1 MAYGGGSWVT
11 QNMVLPG
18 TYINFISAAK
28 VSAALSSR
36 GIATLPL
43 EMDWGPEQQMM
54 TVERGDF
61 ETDSLSLFGYPYTA
75 DQLRPMRE
83 IFLHARTVHFFRLNA
98 GGEKASCT
106 YASARYPGT
115 RGNDLKVV
123 IEENE
128 DSQPEARRYNVATY
142 LGTTRVDFQQGVAGM
157 ADLADNPYLVFDR
170 EAELSATA
178 STPLT
183 GGTTGTAEDA
193 AYQTYLDQAESYT
206 FNAMGCPSTN
216 PVIQKLFAAYCKRM
230 REEVGKK
237 FQVVC
242 FRSLAD
248 HESVISLKNGLAGDT
263 ESPAL
268 IPWVTGV
275 EAGTAANAS
284 ATALAYDGEYT
295 PDTSYTQTQLAEGIQ
310 EGSFLL
316 HREDDAVL
324 VLRDINS
331 FVSFTEDKGE
341 DFSSNQVIRS
351 LDQIAIDTAL
361 AFNGRYIGKMLNDG
375 SGRISFWNE
384 LVKLHKEYERI
395 RMLENFDSEQMVV
408 APGETKKAVLLTEH
422 VNIVTAMEQLY
433 MAVYVH

>member
-1 MAYGGGSWVT
+1 M
-11 QNMVLPG
+11 LP
-18 TYINFISAAK
+18 
-28 VSAALSSR
+28 
-36 GIATLPL
+36 
-43 EMDWGPEQQMM
+43 E
-54 TVERGDF
+54 
-61 ETDSLSLFGYPYTA
+61 
-75 DQLRPMRE
+75 
-83 IFLHARTVHFFRLNA
+83 A
-98 GGEKASCT
+98 GGEKDSCT
-106 YASARYPGT
+106 YAAARYPGT

-216 PVIQKLFAAYCKRM
+216 PVIQKLFSAYCKRM

-263 ESPAL
+263 ENPAL

-275 EAGTAANAS
+275 EAGTASNAS

-295 PDTSYTQTQLAEGIQ
+295 PDTSYTQTQLAEGIR

-361 AFNGRYIGKMLNDG
+361 AFNGRYVGKMLNDG
-375 SGRISFWNE
+375 GGRISFWNE
-384 LVKLHKEYERI
+384 LISLHKKYERI
-395 RMLENFDSEQMVV
+395 RMLENFDSEQM
-408 APGETKKAVLLTEH
+408 AITRGETKKAVLLTEH
-422 VNIVTAMEQLY
+422 VNIVSAMEQLY

>member
-61 ETDSLSLFGYPYTA
+61 ETGSLSLFGYPYTA

-263 ESPAL
+263 ENPAL

-284 ATALAYDGEYT
+284 ALLQVAIEPSEFGVILIGEGLGSQSDFLAV
-295 PDTSYTQTQLAEGIQ
+295 
-310 EGSFLL
+310 
-316 HREDDAVL
+316 R
-324 VLRDINS
+324 
-331 FVSFTEDKGE
+331 
-341 DFSSNQVIRS
+341 
-351 LDQIAIDTAL
+351 
-361 AFNGRYIGKMLNDG
+361 
-375 SGRISFWNE
+375 
-384 LVKLHKEYERI
+384 
-395 RMLENFDSEQMVV
+395 
-408 APGETKKAVLLTEH
+408 
-422 VNIVTAMEQLY
+422 
-433 MAVYVH
+433 

>member
-36 GIATLPL
+36 GISTLPL

-61 ETDSLSLFGYPYTA
+61 ETSSLSLFGYPYTA

-106 YASARYPGT
+106 YAAARYPGT

-263 ESPAL
+263 ENPAL

-295 PDTSYTQTQLAEGIQ
+295 PDTSYTQTQLAEGIL

-341 DFSSNQVIRS
+341 DFSSNRVIRS

-361 AFNGRYIGKMLNDG
+361 AFNGRYVGKMLNDG
-375 SGRISFWNE
+375 GGRISFWNE
-384 LVKLHKEYERI
+384 LISLHKKYERI
-395 RMLENFDSEQMVV
+395 RMLENFDSEQM
-408 APGETKKAVLLTEH
+408 AITRGETKKAVLLTEH
-422 VNIVTAMEQLY
+422 VNIVSAMEQLY
-433 MAVYVH
+433 MAVYVQ

>member
-61 ETDSLSLFGYPYTA
+61 ETSSLSLFGYPYTA

-106 YASARYPGT
+106 YAAARYPGT

-242 FRSLAD
+242 FRNLAD

-263 ESPAL
+263 ENPAL

-295 PDTSYTQTQLAEGIQ
+295 PDTSYTQTQLAEGIL

-361 AFNGRYIGKMLNDG
+361 AFNGRYVGKMLNDG
-375 SGRISFWNE
+375 GGRISFWNE
-384 LVKLHKEYERI
+384 LISLHKKYERI
-395 RMLENFDSEQMVV
+395 RMLENFDSEQM
-408 APGETKKAVLLTEH
+408 AITRGETRKAVLLTEH
-422 VNIVTAMEQLY
+422 VNIVSAMEQLY

>member
-61 ETDSLSLFGYPYTA
+61 ETSSLSLFGYPYTA

-106 YASARYPGT
+106 YAAARYPGT

-242 FRSLAD
+242 FRNLAD

-263 ESPAL
+263 ENPAL

-295 PDTSYTQTQLAEGIQ
+295 PDTSYTQTQLAEGIL

-361 AFNGRYIGKMLNDG
+361 AFNGRYVGKMLNDG
-375 SGRISFWNE
+375 GGRISFWNE
-384 LVKLHKEYERI
+384 LISLHKKYERI
-395 RMLENFDSEQMVV
+395 RMLENFDSEQM
-408 APGETKKAVLLTEH
+408 AITRGETKKAVLLTEH
-422 VNIVTAMEQLY
+422 VNIVSAMEQLY

>member
-61 ETDSLSLFGYPYTA
+61 ETSSLSLFGYPYTA

-106 YASARYPGT
+106 YAAARYPGI

-263 ESPAL
+263 ETPAL

-295 PDTSYTQTQLAEGIQ
+295 PDTSYTQTQLAEGIL

-361 AFNGRYIGKMLNDG
+361 AFNGRYIGKMSNDG

-422 VNIVTAMEQLY
+422 VNIVSAMEQLY

>member
-61 ETDSLSLFGYPYTA
+61 ETGSLSLFGYPYTA

-142 LGTTRVDFQQGVAGM
+142 LGTTRVDFQQGVAQM

-242 FRSLAD
+242 FRNLAD
-248 HESVISLKNGLAGDT
+248 HESVVSLKNGLAGDT
-263 ESPAL
+263 ENPAL

-295 PDTSYTQTQLAEGIQ
+295 PDTSYTQTQLAEGIR

-384 LVKLHKEYERI
+384 LISLHKKYERI
-395 RMLENFDSEQMVV
+395 RMLENFDSEQM
-408 APGETKKAVLLTEH
+408 AITRGETKKAVLLTEH